1 MPGRLP
7 GHGMP
12 RVRDWPVWS
21 LPPRV
26 RAFVLLVICADLACT
41 GVAAAAFRFSAGQLA
56 LFAALLA
63 CGAATVELTRRAG
76 ERPAS

>member
-1 MPGRLP
+1 MRFARSSVPGRLP

-26 RAFVLLVICADLACT
+26 RAKCIEPLPLTPLDAEH
-41 GVAAAAFRFSAGQLA
+41 AG
-56 LFAALLA
+56 
-63 CGAATVELTRRAG
+63 
-76 ERPAS
+76 